1 MRAAT
6 AILFK
11 IYDRFNIEI
20 IILRRI
26 LMPRVAGDK
35 NRTVREHKLIAE
47 KEVLKAQL
55 AAAKAQLKA
64 AHLRNK
70 ELRDRL

>member
-1 MRAAT
+1 
-6 AILFK
+6 
-11 IYDRFNIEI
+11 
-20 IILRRI
+20 
-26 LMPRVAGDK
+26 MPRVAGDK